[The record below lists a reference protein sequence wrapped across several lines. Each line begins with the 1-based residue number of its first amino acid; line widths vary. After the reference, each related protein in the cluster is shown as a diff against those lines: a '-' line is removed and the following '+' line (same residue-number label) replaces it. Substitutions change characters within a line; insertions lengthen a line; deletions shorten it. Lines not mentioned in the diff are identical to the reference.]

1 MIVKLFKAGKSFKS
15 LGAYLL
21 HDVKDRTKNERVA
34 WTHSRNCAHDH
45 AESAIDEMLWTYRA
59 ADDLKRQAG
68 IGAGGRKLENPVRHL
83 SLNWHTSERPTRE
96 QMIEAADGFLKH
108 MGWHEHQAL
117 LVGHQDREHRHV
129 HIILNAVHP
138 ETGLVLDSS
147 LERRRAQVWAREYE
161 REHEL
166 VWCEER
172 LKPQEERTQ
181 SPTRQSWEILRETE
195 GAYRSAEFERVAKGL
210 DDFAARREP
219 KTWQDK
225 EWQTLK
231 EHQKKEREQF
241 FMEGKEAYRDARNQ
255 VFREVR
261 TEFRDEW
268 RFYYEARRAGV
279 DRETLKEIKD
289 DILKDQNAILKERGD
304 AACKTLREERDRQYD
319 AVLDQQ
325 RQQREE
331 LQQSQGRGEHAYWLL
346 DTVYTPMSPILPTER
361 EGSSAAETLR
371 DFHHANAEITGV
383 PIDDRPED
391 REHGLELPGHAGD
404 GAKGRDAAD
413 LMGALGGGLVNA
425 LAGISDSLTGGPT
438 RDTHRHL
445 PPDRGPSLSEEE
457 RERAR
462 RAAEAKA
469 RTEAREAEAAALVA
483 AWEERKQR
491 RRERD

>member
-21 HDVKDRTKNERVA
+21 HDVKDRTKNERVS
-34 WTHSRNCAHDH
+34 WTFTRNCAHDDPG
-45 AESAIDEMLWTYRA
+45 SAIDEMLWTYRA

-68 IGAGGRKLENPVRHL
+68 IGTGGRKLENPVRHL
-83 SLNWHTSERPTRE
+83 SLNWHTSERPTKA
-96 QMIEAADGFLKH
+96 QMIEATDGFLKH

-147 LERRRAQVWAREYE
+147 LERRRAQAWAREYE
-161 REHEL
+161 RDHEF

-195 GAYRSAEFERVAKGL
+195 GAYRSAEFER
-210 DDFAARREP
+210 AARDFDAFAERRQP

-231 EHQKKEREQF
+231 QHQKDEREQF
-241 FMEGKEAYRDARNQ
+241 FVDGKDAYRQARNQ
-255 VFREVR
+255 VSREVR
-261 TEFRDEW
+261 TEFRDDW
-268 RFYYEARRAGV
+268 RLYYQAKRAGV
-279 DRETLKEIKD
+279 DKETLKEIKD
-289 DILKDQNAILKERGD
+289 DILKDQNSILKARGD
-304 AACKTLREERDRQYD
+304 TAGKTLFEERDGQYD
-319 AVLDQQ
+319 SLLEQQ
-325 RQQREE
+325 RQQRQD
-331 LQQSQGRGEHAYWLL
+331 LHLAQARGEHAYWLL
-346 DTVYTPMSPILPTER
+346 DTVYTPLSPILPTDR
-361 EGSSAAETLR
+361 ELSRAAEILG
-371 DFHHANAEITGV
+371 DFRHANAEITGK
-383 PIDDRPED
+383 PFDDG
-391 REHGLELPGHAGD
+391 REEREPRDMEGSRGGG
-404 GAKGRDAAD
+404 GAKTRDAAD
-413 LMGALGGGLVNA
+413 MLGALGGGFLNA
-425 LAGISDSLTGGPT
+425 LAGISESLTGGPS
-438 RDTHRHL
+438 RDTHRQL

-462 RAAEAKA
+462 RAAEAKGRA
-469 RTEAREAEAAALVA
+469 EARDAEAAALVA